1 MVSEREVVRRDL
13 PNPDHR
19 LDQDR
24 VSARSV
30 PRRWFARDPL
40 DVAPDLLNKLIV
52 HDRRVG
58 RIVEVEAYR
67 GSRDPASH
75 AYRGPTP
82 RNRVMFGPAGHL
94 YVYRS
99 YGIHWCA
106 NVVCEADEVAGA
118 VLLRAV
124 EPVRGLGAMRRDRP
138 KAKSDADLG
147 AGPGKLCAAL
157 GIAGDDDGADLG
169 TGSVR
174 LLDDGV
180 PPPARPAQG
189 VRIGISQA
197 ADRPWRFGVPGSSA
211 LSRRFAEAV
220 T

>member
-1 MVSEREVVRRDL
+1 LE
-13 PNPDHR
+13 
-19 LDQDR
+19 
-24 VSARSV
+24 
-30 PRRWFARDPL
+30 
-40 DVAPDLLNKLIV
+40 VAPDLLNKLIV

-67 GSRDPASH
+67 GRDDPASH

-82 RNRVMFGPAGHL
+82 RNRVMFGPAGRL

-106 NVVCEADEVAGA
+106 NVVCGTDGVAGA

-124 EPVRGLGAMRRDRP
+124 EPVRGLAAMRRDRP
-138 KAKSDADLG
+138 KARHDADLG

-157 GIAGDDDGADLG
+157 GATGEHDGVDLRKG
-169 TGSVR
+169 PVR

-180 PPPARPAQG
+180 APPARPEQG

-197 ADRPWRFGVPGSSA
+197 VDRPWRFGVPDSPA
-211 LSRRFAEAV
+211 LSRRFAEVVA
-220 T
+220 